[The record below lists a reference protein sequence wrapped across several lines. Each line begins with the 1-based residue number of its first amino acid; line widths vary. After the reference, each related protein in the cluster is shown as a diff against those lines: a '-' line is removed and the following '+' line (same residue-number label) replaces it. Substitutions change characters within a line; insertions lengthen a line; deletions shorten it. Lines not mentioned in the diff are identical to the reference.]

1 RDALE
6 RSSKQMLGN
15 LLNEAQKELEV
26 IGVSN
31 TSLNRLIHFARQE
44 GALGAKLTG
53 AGHGGCMIALAKN
66 ESHATLLGEK
76 LKQFGRS
83 EEHTSELQS
92 RFDIVCRLLLEK
104 KNSI

>member
-1 RDALE
+1 DADTGLVADTKIAVDSVRKLLKAVPKKAYHAVERLGDITHQVRDALE
-6 RSSKQMLGN
+6 RSSKHMLGN

-53 AGHGGCMIALAKN
+53 AGHGG
-66 ESHATLLGEK
+66 
-76 LKQFGRS
+76 
-83 EEHTSELQS
+83 
-92 RFDIVCRLLLEK
+92 
-104 KNSI
+104 